1 MGILGN
7 IDQTIRESDMASAR
21 ITELETYYA
30 GLLQYGVRSLYGYKK
45 FKDELESLLPWAC
58 QDLKEHK
65 NRLIASLD
73 CSGLAKGDADGFV
86 AAVLKDAPNR
96 PIVVLE
102 NIDAIPDGDRSIYD
116 DPRYV
121 KDILLNSWE
130 GKTITVL
137 VVKND

>member
-1 MGILGN
+1 M
-7 IDQTIRESDMASAR
+7 
-21 ITELETYYA
+21 
-30 GLLQYGVRSLYGYKK
+30 
-45 FKDELESLLPWAC
+45 PWAC

-65 NRLIASLD
+65 DRLIASLD

-86 AAVLKDAPNR
+86 AAVLKDATNR